1 MITNFHIS
9 DVPPAVPSP
18 INVTR
23 SYLPPWEEYV
33 QLLRSVWESHVL
45 TNQGPCVL
53 QLQQELQKFLDVPHL
68 LYVTNGTVAL
78 HLALAAADIR
88 EGEVI
93 TTPFSYV
100 ATTSSILWE
109 RCTPV
114 FVDIEPEHFT
124 IDPARIESAITSRT
138 RAIMAVHVF
147 GYACNV
153 EAIAE
158 IGRKYGLPVIYDG
171 AHAFGARYKGK
182 SLLSYGDYSTCSFHA
197 TKLFHTVEGGA
208 VITHDAATAEK
219 LDLLRR
225 FGHNGDEHI
234 SPGINAKQSE
244 LHAAMGLANLPHM
257 SEILAAR
264 RHLCELYDILLGDV
278 VQRPTPQPELE
289 SNCDYYPVLFRDEA
303 QLLAAFAALRRQN
316 ICPRRYFYPSLNRL
330 PYLPQMKACPI
341 SENIAS
347 RIACLPLF
355 AGLGDE
361 TVKEIASIL
370 NKLNA

>member
-1 MITNFHIS
+1 MTTHSHPS
-9 DVPPAVPSP
+9 DAPRSASP

-33 QLLRSVWESHVL
+33 QLLRGVWESHVL
-45 TNQGPCVL
+45 TNQGSCVL
-53 QLQQELQKFLDVPHL
+53 QLQQELQKFLDVQHL

-78 HLALAAADIR
+78 QLALAAAGIQ

-124 IDPARIESAITSRT
+124 IDPARIEAAITPRT

-147 GYACNV
+147 GYACDV

-158 IGRKYGLPVIYDG
+158 IGEKHGLPVIYDG

-225 FGHNGDEHI
+225 FGHNGDVCI
-234 SPGINAKQSE
+234 CLGINAKQSE
-244 LHAAMGLANLPHM
+244 PHAAMGLANLPHM

-264 RHLCELYDILLGDV
+264 RHLCELYDTLLGDV
-278 VQRPTPQPELE
+278 VQRPAPQPGLDP
-289 SNCDYYPVLFRDEA
+289 NYGYYPVLFKDET
-303 QLLAAFAALRRQN
+303 QLLTTFSSLAGHN
-316 ICPRRYFYPSLNRL
+316 IHPRRYFYPSLNQL
-330 PYLPQMKACPI
+330 PYLKQQTSCPI
-341 SENIAS
+341 SEDIAS
-347 RIACLPLF
+347 RIACLPLYV
-355 AGLGDE
+355 GLEDE
-361 TVKEIASIL
+361 KVEGICSALKNSL
-370 NKLNA
+370 K

>member
-1 MITNFHIS
+1 MTTNSRTS
-9 DVPPAVPSP
+9 DTPRRAAS

-33 QLLRSVWESHVL
+33 QIIRGVWESHVL
-45 TNQGPCVL
+45 TNQGTCVL
-53 QLQQELQKFLDVPHL
+53 RLQRELQKFLDVQHL

-78 HLALAAADIR
+78 QLALAAAGIR

-124 IDPARIESAITSRT
+124 IDPALIEAAITPRT

-147 GYACNV
+147 GYACDV

-158 IGRKYGLPVIYDG
+158 IGRKRGLPVIYDG

-182 SLLSYGDYSTCSFHA
+182 SLLSYGNYSTCSFHA

-208 VITHDAATAEK
+208 VITHDSATAEK

-234 SPGINAKQSE
+234 SLGINAKQSE

-257 SEILAAR
+257 SEILTAR
-264 RHLCELYDILLGDV
+264 RHLCELYDTLLGDV
-278 VQRPTPQPELE
+278 VQRPAPQPGLE
-289 SNCDYYPVLFRDEA
+289 PNYGYYPILFRDEA
-303 QLLAAFAALRRQN
+303 QLLAAFAVLQRQN
-316 ICPRRYFYPSLNRL
+316 IRPRRYFYPSLNKL
-330 PYLPQMKACPI
+330 PYLAQVKACPI

-347 RIACLPLF
+347 RIACLPLYV
-355 AGLGDE
+355 GLPDE
-361 TVKEIASIL
+361 VVREIASML
-370 NKLNA
+370 NKIDI